1 MSLSGQLITRM
12 LFKKLVIR
20 LVDKSKQGIARVGE

>member
-20 LVDKSKQGIARVGE
+20 LVDKSTQGPARVGE

>member
-20 LVDKSKQGIARVGE
+20 LVDKSKQGFARVGE